1 MPCFSPHSS
10 ADTRRDNLEAYLKEK
25 ARREREGEEDI
36 KVFLKS
42 FGEAQPGPG
51 EPTTAFKDLCL
62 RLQVDAVWVNQ
73 LLQGMRQLD
82 GNFNG
87 GKFYSG
93 DIHTA
98 YGGPH

>member
-1 MPCFSPHSS
+1 MPCFSPLSS

-42 FGEAQPGPG
+42 FGEVQPGPG
-51 EPTTAFKDLCL
+51 EPTTALKDLCL

-73 LLQGMRQLD
+73 LLQGMRFLD
-82 GNFNG
+82 G

-98 YGGPH
+98 CGGPHKRER